1 MNPIKNY
8 AGMFFIMTSTV
19 LIWSCNS
26 SSRSINENEFSS
38 DTIKILQSTIH
49 IPVDS
54 LGLII
59 YQAEPVI
66 YEKGGEFFM
75 YAYNRHLHSYDIYN
89 LTSKEF
95 DYRIHL
101 SRAGPNEVNK
111 VYSAYVKN
119 PDSIYVMGAG
129 RLYLL
134 DKNGAVRNSYNT
146 MFESSQTSTDG
157 YFHSPNEADF
167 KIDEKGESFI
177 GFFIH
182 NDTKASERT
191 TASLSSLILGNFNLK
206 SNSIS
211 FYPVS
216 YSEFIMEN
224 KGDFTEIKP
233 NFSFIDSKL
242 YYGFPIESNIYE
254 FDFLTE
260 KNTVYGAKS
269 QYSKNQAER
278 YSFNPDYDYRNE
290 GTWFNSLNK
299 YPGKPYYYRTHWGSQ
314 EKLRLNGEPTN
325 ALTKPGYIVFFD
337 SELKIIKEIEID
349 KNCYLEGSFATNE
362 GIFFWAKDGTDESLM
377 KLCNY
382 SIQ

>member
-1 MNPIKNY
+1 MNPIKTY
-8 AGMFFIMTSTV
+8 AYTLFIVISIL
-19 LIWSCNS
+19 LISSCDINS
-26 SSRSINENEFSS
+26 RLIKENEFSS
-38 DTIKILQSTIH
+38 ETIEIQQSTIH

-59 YQAEPVI
+59 YQVEPVI
-66 YEKGGEFFM
+66 YEKGVDFFM
-75 YAYNRHLHSYDIYN
+75 YAYNRHLHSFDIYN
-89 LTSKEF
+89 LTKKEF
-95 DYRIHL
+95 DHRILL
-101 SRAGPNEVNK
+101 SREGPNEVNK

-134 DKNGAVRNSYNT
+134 DNNGTVRKSHNT
-146 MFESSQTSTDG
+146 MFESLQNSTNG

-167 KIDEKGESFI
+167 KIDEKGENFM

-182 NDTKASERT
+182 NDTKASVRS
-191 TASLSSLILGNFNLK
+191 TASLNNLILGKFNLK
-206 SNSIS
+206 SPSIS

-216 YSEFIMEN
+216 YSEFIREN
-224 KGDFTEIKP
+224 QGDFTEIKP
-233 NFSFIDSKL
+233 NFSFIGSKL

-260 KNTVYGAKS
+260 KTAVHGAKS

-278 YSFNPDYDYRNE
+278 YSLNPDYNYRNE
-290 GTWFNSLNK
+290 GTWFNSVNK

-314 EKLRLNGEPTN
+314 EKLQLNGAPTN
-325 ALTKPGYIVFFD
+325 ALTKPGYIIFFD
-337 SELKIIKEIEID
+337 SELKIIKEIEVD

-362 GIFFWAKDGTDESLM
+362 GVFFWAKDGTDESLM

>member
-1 MNPIKNY
+1 MNPIKTY
-8 AGMFFIMTSTV
+8 AYTHFIVISIV
-19 LIWSCNS
+19 LISSCDITSNS
-26 SSRSINENEFSS
+26 IKENEFSS
-38 DTIKILQSTIH
+38 ETIEVQQSTIH

-54 LGLII
+54 LGLIV
-59 YQAEPVI
+59 YQTEPVVH
-66 YEKGGEFFM
+66 EKGDDFFM
-75 YAYNRHLHSYDIYN
+75 YAYNRHLHSFDIYN
-89 LTSKEF
+89 LTKKEF
-95 DYRIHL
+95 DHRILL
-101 SRAGPNEVNK
+101 SREGPNEVNK

-134 DKNGAVRNSYNT
+134 DRHGVVRKSHNT
-146 MFESSQTSTDG
+146 MFESLQNSTDG

-167 KIDEKGESFI
+167 KIDEKGENFM

-182 NDTKASERT
+182 NDTKASVRT
-191 TASLSSLILGNFNLK
+191 TASLNNLILGNFNLK
-206 SNSIS
+206 SSSIS

-216 YSEFIMEN
+216 YSEFIREN
-224 KGDFTEIKP
+224 QGDFTEIKP
-233 NFSFIDSKL
+233 NFSFIGSKL
-242 YYGFPIESNIYE
+242 YYSFPIESNIYE

-260 KNTVYGAKS
+260 KTTVHGAKS

-278 YSFNPDYDYRNE
+278 YSLNPDYDYRNE

-314 EKLRLNGEPTN
+314 EKLQLNGAPTN
-325 ALTKPGYIVFFD
+325 ALTKPGYIIFFD
-337 SELKIIKEIEID
+337 SELKIIKEIEVD

-362 GIFFWAKDGTDESLM
+362 GVFFWTKDGTDESLM